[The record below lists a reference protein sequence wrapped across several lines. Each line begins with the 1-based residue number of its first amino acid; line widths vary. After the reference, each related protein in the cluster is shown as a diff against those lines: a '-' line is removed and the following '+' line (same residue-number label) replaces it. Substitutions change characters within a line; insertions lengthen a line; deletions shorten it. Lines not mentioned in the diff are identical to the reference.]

1 MERSLNYTR
10 FFFLIFC
17 TLFFTA
23 YALIHTPQE
32 SLLFNVLIGIGG
44 GFAFGCCVI
53 GFDSLFRLLKLATIN
68 LVALGLVLGLLL
80 GYLSIQLMDL
90 FIPGT
95 VATEYTAS
103 LDALKIC
110 LYLLTAYLGIAAVLR
125 SSFESPNLQA
135 TAQPSKVKS
144 LLIDLSALHDPR
156 LLDLAMTGVV
166 DSHLL
171 ISRPLIQMCTEMGES
186 PDTALRLKGKKCLEH
201 FKKLETLPQL
211 DIRVI
216 DEMGIDASK
225 EITQKLLDLARQH
238 NANILTGE
246 GSRLQQNQYEGVKTI
261 ALNHLATALKPQAN
275 SGECLTVKIQRY
287 GKEAHQGIGY
297 LDDGTMVVI
306 NGGADYIGESIKTQ
320 VLSVKHTSS
329 GRIIFT
335 NAIDGVSFPEGGHQT
350 VNSET
355 AVRNYCAL

>member
-10 FFFLIFC
+10 LFFLAFC

-23 YALIHTPQE
+23 YALIHAPQE
-32 SLLFNVLIGIGG
+32 NTLFNALIGTGG

-53 GFDSLFRLLKLATIN
+53 GFDSLFRLLKLTTVN
-68 LVALGLVLGLLL
+68 LAALGLVLGLLS
-80 GYLSIQLMDL
+80 GYLMIQLLDL

-95 VATEYTAS
+95 LAAEHTAS

-110 LYLLTAYLGIAAVLR
+110 LYLLTAYLGMAAMLR
-125 SSFESPNLQA
+125 SSFERVSSHGQA
-135 TAQPSKVKS
+135 QQPKTRS
-144 LLIDLSALHDPR
+144 LLIDFSALHDPR
-156 LLDLAMTGVV
+156 ILDLAMTGIV
-166 DSHLL
+166 DTHLL
-171 ISRPLIQMCTEMGES
+171 LPRLVIQACAEMGES
-186 PDTALRLKGKKCLEH
+186 PDTALKLKGKKCLEH
-201 FKKLETLPQL
+201 FKKLEALPQL
-211 DIRVI
+211 DLRVI
-216 DEMGIDASK
+216 DDVGIDATK
-225 EITQKLLDLARQH
+225 ELSQKLLDLARQH
-238 NANILTGE
+238 QANVLTGE
-246 GSRLQQNQYEGVKTI
+246 GSRLQQNQYEGVRTI

-306 NGGADYIGESIKTQ
+306 NGGADYIGEAIKTQ

-335 NAIDGVSFPEGGHQT
+335 NALEEDSFPEGGHQP
-350 VNSET
+350 VNCET
-355 AVRNYCAL
+355 SVRNYCAL